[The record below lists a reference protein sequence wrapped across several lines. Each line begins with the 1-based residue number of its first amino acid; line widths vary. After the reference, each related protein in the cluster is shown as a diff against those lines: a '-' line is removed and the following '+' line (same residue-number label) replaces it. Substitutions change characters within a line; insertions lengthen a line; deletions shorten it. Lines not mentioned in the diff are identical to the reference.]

1 MPEQTTAANG
11 KTMIQRSELATM
23 RTGSMKIVRARLF
36 QLLSA
41 KHESRNLSPST
52 FALRVVLICYA
63 MHKQLV
69 CRPWRDGIPRSAGWL
84 TFC

>member
-23 RTGSMKIVRARLF
+23 RRGSIKIAFAKLSGLF
-36 QLLSA
+36 RNN
-41 KHESRNLSPST
+41 HETPFRRSST
-52 FALRVVLICYA
+52 FILRVVLICYA
-63 MHKQLV
+63 MQKQLV
-69 CRPWRDGIPRSAGWL
+69 CRPRMDGIAGSAGWL